1 MAKAQSSDLLHQVR
15 TLFGPGVA
23 GALSDAELL
32 DRFLSRSAA
41 AEDAALAAEAAFAA
55 LVARHGPMVLGVCRR
70 ALADPNDVDD
80 AFQATFLVLVR
91 RARSV
96 RVGDSLG
103 RWLYGVARRVAAKAQ
118 ARSERARARSVPL
131 EREPVA
137 SEPPADRIEL
147 LAALDE
153 EVSRLPEK
161 YLAPVLLCDLEGL
174 THAQAAAR
182 LRWPVGTV
190 SGRLSRA
197 RDLLRNRLVRR
208 GMAPTAG
215 SMVALLATEG
225 ARAAVSEPLAAATVQ
240 AATHLAMGSS
250 SKAGVASVSASA
262 LSLMNAVLHAA
273 VMVKL
278 KVAAAVLLVIA
289 VAGAALAAGIGV
301 APGAPQPAPDQD
313 AGRASAVASLAVAHP
328 AADHRPADEI
338 VKEIEVALATAAKP
352 GLGYAAD
359 GELRLM
365 RNVNDLNALPSAG
378 TRLFI
383 IADVNHALHLR
394 MFDLDGKMVLD
405 SPAKRFT
412 STWVEYIQQ
421 LVPTLWPPHEL
432 TEIDKISVMNAIRS
446 IAGRSVPDEMRGVHD
461 RIAALV
467 GELRTAYPDD
477 SRLAHYLPNRWD
489 SLTTFGQV
497 GVVYPEIR
505 EVLETSKD
513 PELRNSA
520 LYFETYLRFR
530 EPIDGRTA
538 VSLAESFAGQ
548 APGDKRA
555 GELLAMA
562 GHTLRFDWSTLVF
575 LAAVFAMV
583 AGLLA
588 ATIGMRRWLKY
599 VLRVVAAV
607 LALFAVALA
616 GFFFVANDTLLVL
629 LRESHEKISNR
640 SPMVLSRLL
649 SRNAES
655 FSQFFP
661 RHRHGQT

>member
-1 MAKAQSSDLLHQVR
+1 
-15 TLFGPGVA
+15 
-23 GALSDAELL
+23 
-32 DRFLSRSAA
+32 
-41 AEDAALAAEAAFAA
+41 
-55 LVARHGPMVLGVCRR
+55 
-70 ALADPNDVDD
+70 
-80 AFQATFLVLVR
+80 
-91 RARSV
+91 
-96 RVGDSLG
+96 
-103 RWLYGVARRVAAKAQ
+103 
-118 ARSERARARSVPL
+118 
-131 EREPVA
+131 
-137 SEPPADRIEL
+137 
-147 LAALDE
+147 
-153 EVSRLPEK
+153 
-161 YLAPVLLCDLEGL
+161 
-174 THAQAAAR
+174 
-182 LRWPVGTV
+182 
-190 SGRLSRA
+190 
-197 RDLLRNRLVRR
+197 
-208 GMAPTAG
+208 MAPTAG
-215 SMVALLATEG
+215 SMVALLATDG

-240 AATHLAMGSS
+240 AATRLAMGSG
-250 SKAGVASVSASA
+250 SKAGVAVSASA
-262 LSLMNAVLHAA
+262 LSLMNAVLRAA
-273 VMVKL
+273 VMGKL
-278 KVAAAVLLVIA
+278 KVAAAVVLVIA
-289 VAGAALAAGIGV
+289 VAGAALAAGIGIE
-301 APGAPQPAPDQD
+301 PGAPDPARNQD
-313 AGRASAVASLAVAHP
+313 AGRAPAVASLAVAYP
-328 AADHRPADEI
+328 AAGQRPADEI
-338 VKEIEVALATAAKP
+338 VKEIEAALALSTKP

-365 RNVNDLNALPSAG
+365 RNVSDLKTLPSAG
-378 TRLFI
+378 NRLFI
-383 IADVNHALHLR
+383 IADVNHSFHLR
-394 MFDLDGKMVLD
+394 MFDLEGKMVLD

-412 STWVEYIQQ
+412 STWVEYLRQ

-432 TEIDKISVMNAIRS
+432 TEIDKISVFNAIRS
-446 IAGRSVPDEMRGVHD
+446 IAGRSVPDEMRRVHD

-467 GELRTAYPDD
+467 GELRTVYPDD
-477 SRLAHYLPNRWD
+477 PRLAHYLPKRWD

-505 EVLETSKD
+505 EVLDTSKD

-588 ATIGMRRWLKY
+588 ATIGMRRWLNY

-629 LRESHEKISNR
+629 LRESYEKISNG

-649 SRNAES
+649 VVPWPHVRLLAGTFRAAFAVTLAALAAVFLVVARRRFAEPPTRWPSAIRLGILTFFAVLAASCAVDACIIGFQRNAIRERIRREYPGS
-655 FSQFFP
+655 FKDKLIQRERRQSERIGEPFELKFDDAKSGRHVSMTETPSLLIANASSFP
-661 RHRHGQT
+661 DSG